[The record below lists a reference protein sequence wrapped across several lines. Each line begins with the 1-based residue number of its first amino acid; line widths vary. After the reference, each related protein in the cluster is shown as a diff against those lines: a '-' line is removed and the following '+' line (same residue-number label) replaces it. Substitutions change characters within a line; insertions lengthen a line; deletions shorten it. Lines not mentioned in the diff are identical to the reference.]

1 MTSYVEYEIVV
12 YRLVK
17 IEDPVCVYFKLI
29 SGPVERERG
38 GIENLKYVDV
48 RFGGGGGS
56 KVTCYVSKYK
66 KLKLRFF
73 SKIS

>member
-29 SGPVERERG
+29 FGPVERERG
-38 GIENLKYVDV
+38 GIENLTYADMK
-48 RFGGGGGS
+48 FGEGKGG
-56 KVTCYVSKYK
+56 KVACYVSKC
-66 KLKLRFF
+66 
-73 SKIS
+73 